1 MTALLPVSKLYRNKI
16 YILQEYRYVVWK
28 IIPQEKFED
37 NKGES
42 EDNKGESE
50 AENRG
55 RTDDT
60 IEKR

>member
-1 MTALLPVSKLYRNKI
+1 MTALLPVYKLYRNKI

-42 EDNKGESE
+42 EVVNC
-50 AENRG
+50 G
-55 RTDDT
+55 RTDNT